1 VGPSWELNSISSK
14 IDDDQQSKQERVLR
28 DDSPQK
34 EDSEGES
41 VRTTKEGCREAETAS
56 RRLEFDDLESLEV
69 RVPTRRHGDISD
81 LRRGDTT
88 KPGTDAIAEAIRGT
102 RRSPAR
108 SRGAMVI
115 PTRQWEGA
123 CGHSQW
129 RGGEG
134 EPEHR
139 VGWGQERFAQVAVDA
154 LDGEEEQYDG
164 NVPDAGVTTA
174 LEEVR
179 VDRALD
185 RARTRNDLRIR
196 LANERDLAIVGKYLP
211 SDIECF
217 FPPALRLVGPDDFGR
232 PSATWLERIREVVA
246 TDCIIP
252 RKPAFR
258 FDTSRSS
265 IEENRSL
272 LAGAD
277 WDMEK
282 LMSSQKNTT
291 AWHGSEFRP
300 VSQLRQILRDHPSFE
315 YIEKILT
322 MGMEYECTHELS
334 EGERVLEMRA
344 QLERGNHKSAAGK
357 SDNLK
362 ALLEKDVSHGFS
374 LPLPAEAVHRIV
386 DAMVQPCGM
395 VSQSSLQA
403 DGSRKTKDRL
413 THDLSFSCAV
423 PNSSVNDRIDMA
435 RYPELVYG
443 WCMIRLIHFVVC
455 LRLSEPQ
462 TKIYIMKF
470 DYSDAYRRIS
480 YAGRAAA
487 QSILVVEE
495 VAYLALRLAFG
506 GSPNPACWCA
516 ISETITDMAND
527 LSCSAWDPTD
537 LVSPTVLSEHL
548 TPRDYDDEGEVP
560 SLAMAP
566 AFEIPTSLQS
576 RKDCFVDDI
585 VCVFLD
591 TEENRKREG
600 HSVPLAV
607 HAVSRPHQGDDQEP
621 IRRRPILSPEK
632 LEAEGR
638 PSEVMIVLGWEVNT
652 RRLEVSLPEN
662 KYISWANDLCNAIK
676 NTGMSSEELESLIG
690 RLNHASFLVPL
701 SRHFLGDLRKRIK
714 KGRWMRKRMVRLSTN
729 ELDDLGL
736 WQGFLRKAREG
747 ISMNL
752 LTVRM
757 PTLIG
762 WSDSCPF
769 GLGGFTLEG
778 KAWRLKIPKRSP
790 IYGDDRANNALEF
803 LGMAINI
810 LLMLNQGEDNRFPCL
825 LALGDNTSAI
835 GWIFR
840 SGQIPRES
848 LYFHTVKMIAR
859 KIAWEAI
866 ETGAQIMSQH
876 FKGTKNIIADLLSF
890 AGDERGKTH
899 TLTVDNPPD
908 SVLTQRILV
917 HYPQLVPQCFEI
929 SHLPD
934 EIRSF
939 ACAAIRT
946 LEDSWIRS
954 KKERSRRRKK
964 CGDDGSATSKDWDL
978 STASS
983 MEYPRTSERSWPDV
997 SLSTTETQSSMTREE
1012 LLGDVRNRL
1021 WNRLSEMPLGIWQRR
1036 FGQTTGRVPSTSR
1049 AGQQAARPYASR

>member
-1 VGPSWELNSISSK
+1 VT
-14 IDDDQQSKQERVLR
+14 ER
-28 DDSPQK
+28 
-34 EDSEGES
+34 
-41 VRTTKEGCREAETAS
+41 
-56 RRLEFDDLESLEV
+56 
-69 RVPTRRHGDISD
+69 
-81 LRRGDTT
+81 
-88 KPGTDAIAEAIRGT
+88 
-102 RRSPAR
+102 
-108 SRGAMVI
+108 
-115 PTRQWEGA
+115 
-123 CGHSQW
+123 
-129 RGGEG
+129 
-134 EPEHR
+134 PE
-139 VGWGQERFAQVAVDA
+139 GWGQERFAQVAVDA
-154 LDGEEEQYDG
+154 LEDEELPCDGNAPDGE
-164 NVPDAGVTTA
+164 VPVAV
-174 LEEVR
+174 EEVR
-179 VDRALD
+179 ADVALD
-185 RARTRNDLRIR
+185 RARARNELRIK

-211 SDIECF
+211 ADIKCF
-217 FPPALRLVGPDDFGR
+217 FPPSLRLVGPDDFGR
-232 PSATWLERIREVVA
+232 PSAAWVEGIQEVVA
-246 TDCIIP
+246 EDCIIP
-252 RKPAFR
+252 RRPSFK
-258 FDTSRSS
+258 FDTSRVS
-265 IEENRSL
+265 IEENGRL
-272 LAGAD
+272 LAEAD

-282 LMSSQKNTT
+282 LMQSQRGTT

-300 VSQLRQILRDHPSFE
+300 LSQLEWILRDHPSFT

-322 MGMEYECTHELS
+322 MGMEYECTHDLL
-334 EGERVLEMRA
+334 EGERVLEMKA

-357 SDNLK
+357 ASNLM
-362 ALLEKDVSHGFS
+362 ALLEKDVLHGFS
-374 LPLPAEAVHRIV
+374 LPLPANTVHKIV

-403 DGSRKTKDRL
+403 DGTRKTKDRL

-423 PNSSVNDRIDMA
+423 PKSSVNERIDMS

-443 WCMIRLIHFVVC
+443 WCMIRLIHFIVC
-455 LRLSEPQ
+455 LRLSEPER
-462 TKIYIMKF
+462 KIYIMKF

-495 VAYLALRLAFG
+495 VAYMALRLAFG

-527 LSCSAWDPTD
+527 LSCTDWDPKA
-537 LVSPTVLSEHL
+537 LASPTVAEGHL
-548 TPRDYDDEGEVP
+548 IPRDYDNEEESP
-560 SLAMAP
+560 SVAMAP
-566 AFEIPTSLQS
+566 AFEVPTSLKS

-607 HAVSRPHQGDDQEP
+607 HAVSRPHQGNDQEP
-621 IRRRPILSPEK
+621 IIRRPILSPEK

-652 RRLEVSLPEN
+652 RRLSVSLPEN
-662 KYISWANDLCNAIK
+662 KYISWDIDLSRAIENK
-676 NTGMSSEELESLIG
+676 GISSEELESLIG

-714 KGRWMRKRMVRLSTN
+714 KGRWLRKRMVRLSMN

-752 LTVRM
+752 LTIRM

-769 GLGGFTLEG
+769 GLGGFTLKG
-778 KAWRLKIPKRSP
+778 RAWRLRVPRSSP

-803 LGMAINI
+803 LGMAINV
-810 LLMLNQGEDNRFPCL
+810 LLMLDSSEVSSFPCL

-848 LYFHTVKMIAR
+848 IYFHTVKMIAR

-866 ETGAQIMSQH
+866 EGGAQIMSQH
-876 FKGTKNIIADLLSF
+876 FKGTKNIIADILSF
-890 AGDERGKTH
+890 AGSERGKTH
-899 TLTVDNPPD
+899 TLTLDNPPD
-908 SVLTQRILV
+908 SVLTQRILA
-917 HYPQLVPQCFEI
+917 HYPQLVPQCFDI
-929 SHLPD
+929 LPLPD
-934 EIRSF
+934 GIRSF

-946 LEDSWIRS
+946 LEDSWIRN
-954 KKERSRRRKK
+954 KKEHSRRRKRS
-964 CGDDGSATSKDWDL
+964 GDGGNDSSEGWEL
-978 STASS
+978 STVSS
-983 MEYPRTSERSWPDV
+983 MEYPSKSERFWPDV
-997 SLSTTETQSSMTREE
+997 SLSTTEIQSSMTREE

-1021 WNRLSEMPLGIWQRR
+1021 WNRLSEMPLAIWQRR
-1036 FGQTTGRVPSTSR
+1036 FGQTTGTVPSTSR
-1049 AGQQAARPYASR
+1049 VGQQAARPYVSR